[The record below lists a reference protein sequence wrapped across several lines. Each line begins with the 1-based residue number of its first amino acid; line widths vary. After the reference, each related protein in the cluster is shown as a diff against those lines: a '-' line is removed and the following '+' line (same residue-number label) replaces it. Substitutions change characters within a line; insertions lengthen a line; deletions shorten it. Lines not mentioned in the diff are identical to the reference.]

1 MPPETHSRKSRV
13 SLGATGNLKPTCMT
27 KRWPMA
33 TQSEK
38 KTKMLLYIKENKT
51 SLSIEKHRGGIVA

>member
-1 MPPETHSRKSRV
+1 
-13 SLGATGNLKPTCMT
+13 MT